1 MEGEDIEMKE
11 LSQSLAM
18 ISKNDPPHLLNEAR
32 EIIRKLRRMNLR
44 WNIAALDEFLKARN
58 RDIFH

>member
-1 MEGEDIEMKE
+1 MRE
-11 LSQSLAM
+11 LSQSLAR